1 MRLPALRHIELQAA
15 YPSQAEGGFAGDL
28 HKSLHRALVAWE
40 KRRNPNG
47 DPFKF
52 GRAKSMFAREK
63 AATATRAEISWNSE
77 PEIKR
82 APSKEKQQARE
93 EARREEARRRMRQ
106 SRSKKTPEQRA
117 ERLAKR
123 RADRLALNPP
133 KPKMSPEERAQ
144 ARRDAKKRYM
154 TRREAGLI
162 GPKPEPKRKM
172 TPEQRARKAERQ
184 RKYEAANK
192 VIRTA

>member
-1 MRLPALRHIELQAA
+1 MPAQRTLEHQAA

-28 HKSLHRALVAWE
+28 HNSLHRALVAWE

-52 GRAKSMFAREK
+52 GRAKGMFTREK
-63 AATATRAEISWNSE
+63 VATATRAEISWNAA
-77 PEIKR
+77 PEAKR
-82 APSKEKQQARE
+82 EPSKEKQQARE
-93 EARREEARRRMRQ
+93 EARREEARRWMRQ
-106 SRSKKTPEQRA
+106 SRAKETPEQRA

-133 KPKMSPEERAQ
+133 KPKMSPEERARKR
-144 ARRDAKKRYM
+144 AETKKRYM
-154 TRREAGLI
+154 ARKTAGLI
-162 GPKPEPKRKM
+162 VKREPKRKM
-172 TPEQRARKAERQ
+172 SVEQLAKKAERQ
-184 RKYEAANK
+184 RGYEAANK